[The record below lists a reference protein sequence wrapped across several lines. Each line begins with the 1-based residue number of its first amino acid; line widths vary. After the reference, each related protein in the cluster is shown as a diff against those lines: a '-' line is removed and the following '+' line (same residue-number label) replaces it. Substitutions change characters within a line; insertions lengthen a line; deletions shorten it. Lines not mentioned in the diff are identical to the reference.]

1 MLTKIKITN
10 LQKIMNKIIIELI
23 LIILIFNF
31 FLFLIILKQI
41 KILKKSINDSQEKY
55 FTSS

>member
-31 FLFLIILKQI
+31 FYIFL
-41 KILKKSINDSQEKY
+41 N
-55 FTSS
+55 F

>member
-1 MLTKIKITN
+1 MLTKIKITD

-31 FLFLIILKQI
+31 FYI
-41 KILKKSINDSQEKY
+41 Y
-55 FTSS
+55 FKFFIEN

>member
-31 FLFLIILKQI
+31 FYI
-41 KILKKSINDSQEKY
+41 Y
-55 FTSS
+55 FKFFIEN